1 MAVRLTS
8 SSFTADSLYEMN
20 RDAMREHIEAA
31 RGESWNEDREAKQ
44 FHLQLRKDYVE
55 AIERDGSAIGFI
67 DLRRERIH
75 LFLHTMVVLSHV
87 QGQGTGGIV
96 LEQIKERAQNLTK
109 GVRLSVLKAN
119 PMARR
124 FYERNGFIQESS
136 TTSHDQLSV
145 SQGVKFGRCA
155 KA

>member
-109 GVRLSVLKAN
+109 GVRLSVLTAN
-119 PMARR
+119 PPDDSTSAP
-124 FYERNGFIQESS
+124 GSS
-136 TTSHDQLSV
+136 RSHRQHLTISYR
-145 SQGVKFGRCA
+145 GITGCEIRA
-155 KA
+155 LR